1 MLKRT
6 IEVTESFSVCNKCLY
21 STKFKNQSTITTNFR
36 ATLWRHEPER
46 GYNIDIT
53 QPKVPKSHVMNSTP
67 FIKCTQVMSIKNWN
81 ENRVM
86 ILLNF

>member
-6 IEVTESFSVCNKCLY
+6 IEVKESFSVCHKCLY
-21 STKFKNQSTITTNFR
+21 SAKFKNQITITTNFR

-53 QPKVPKSHVMNSTP
+53 QPKV
-67 FIKCTQVMSIKNWN
+67 ISIKNWN

-86 ILLNF
+86 ILLNIKNWNEYRVVQLKEN